1 MVFQSNLS
9 GERRNADGRIMSV
22 EISFED
28 RRKGERRKLGDGNN
42 FSNLYYSLGCSTN
55 DLVEI
60 SDEIHKL
67 NQTIN
72 DTD

>member
-1 MVFQSNLS
+1 MAFQSNSS
-9 GERRNADGRIMSV
+9 GERRNTDRRVMSV

-42 FSNLYYSLGCSTN
+42 FSNLYYALGCSTN